1 MADAV
6 TQAELDQARAVEG
19 EGDQAK
25 AGDDAV
31 KTVELPESLKG
42 WITPED
48 FNALPAKAQG
58 ALVEKA
64 KSVDGNYTRK
74 MQEVAS
80 LRRIQEDL
88 EADPEKGEFL
98 KKAMAEFEA
107 QKAGVLPKP
116 KAADAA
122 RSRLD
127 AMLEGATAEQR
138 ESLRGLVDALDERY
152 QTGSK
157 EKDAKIVELERQ
169 VKAMLSDTTMT
180 RREVLER
187 ELGTLPAGYK
197 ELGERYREQ
206 ILRMGT
212 TTGGRSFS
220 VERLVQ
226 ILSTPDEYRHAL
238 AKALPEQT
246 KKEAERV
253 RQGATTKPTGA
264 VGDVAALVDDTM
276 KTKSRAKGYGD
287 TWDMRRVIGAML
299 PDIKRSMPSS

>member
-6 TQAELDQARAVEG
+6 TQATLDQARAVEG
-19 EGDQAK
+19 AGDQAK
-25 AGDDAV
+25 SGDDTA
-31 KTVELPESLKG
+31 KAVELPESLKG
-42 WITPED
+42 WIAPED
-48 FNALPAKAQG
+48 FQSLPTKAQE

-64 KSVDGNYTRK
+64 KSVDGSYTRK

-107 QKAGVLPKP
+107 RKAGILPKP
-116 KAADAA
+116 SATETAAK
-122 RSRLD
+122 SRLD
-127 AMLEGATAEQR
+127 AMLDGATAEQR

-152 QTGSK
+152 QAGSK
-157 EKDAKIVELERQ
+157 EKDAKILELERQ
-169 VKAMLSDTTMT
+169 VKGLLSDTTMT

-187 ELGTLPAGYK
+187 DLSTLPTGLK
-197 ELGERYREQ
+197 DLGEKYREQ
-206 ILRMGT
+206 VLRMGNT
-212 TTGGRSFS
+212 SGARNFTA
-220 VERLVQ
+220 ERLVQ
-226 ILSTPDEYRHAL
+226 ILSTPEEYRQAI

-264 VGDVAALVDDTM
+264 VGDVAATVDDTM
-276 KTKSRAKGYGD
+276 KVKSRSKGFGD
-287 TWDMRRVIGAML
+287 TWDMKRVLSSML
-299 PDIKRSMPSS
+299 PDIKRNMPS